1 MRQGNRAA
9 SALDID
15 GHSAGSGAIDTVATG
30 RVASGRHDASTRG
43 RNCRRHREGHAREQ
57 SDRNA
62 HQGGRVQRN
71 AKGRA
76 GQQSL
81 VNVDGRLAEAMS
93 ARERNGGLMNG
104 IIKTAFYAAIA
115 TAASWA
121 VREWLDGRYTQR
133 NTGPRKPPIE
143 TWENEGGAL
152 APHHVAAETSQVPR

>member
-1 MRQGNRAA
+1 
-9 SALDID
+9 
-15 GHSAGSGAIDTVATG
+15 
-30 RVASGRHDASTRG
+30 
-43 RNCRRHREGHAREQ
+43 
-57 SDRNA
+57 
-62 HQGGRVQRN
+62 
-71 AKGRA
+71 
-76 GQQSL
+76 
-81 VNVDGRLAEAMS
+81 MS